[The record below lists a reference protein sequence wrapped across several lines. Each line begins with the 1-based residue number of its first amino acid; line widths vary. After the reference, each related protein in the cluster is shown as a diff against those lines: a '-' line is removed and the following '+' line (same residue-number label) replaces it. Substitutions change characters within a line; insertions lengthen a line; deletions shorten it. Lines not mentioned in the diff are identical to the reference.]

1 MSVPYRHPNLSKELL
16 MKLAPGS
23 FVARPLLLASLLVST
38 LALAAV
44 CPGMPP
50 SQVQPACQ
58 AKATGMSQQ
67 AYTTVYNAVI
77 QSCAPTGAPNC
88 GYYAGQEATKVKDQV
103 YASQYNQCMSSGGP
117 C

>member
-1 MSVPYRHPNLSKELL
+1 
-16 MKLAPGS
+16 MKLAPRS

-58 AKATGMSQQ
+58 AKATGISQQ
-67 AYTTVYNAVI
+67 AYTTVYNSVM
-77 QSCAPTGAPNC
+77 QSCGPSGDPNC
-88 GYYAGQEATKVKDQV
+88 AYYANREATKVRDQV